1 MLSGLAR
8 GVPDVS
14 GAPPQTQSGIYHSEV
29 FRMKNKALMIA
40 GIILLMFALV
50 CPLPPLFGISGI
62 AWRTA
67 IGAFGCVSLAL
78 GVRQTAKR

>member
-1 MLSGLAR
+1 
-8 GVPDVS
+8 
-14 GAPPQTQSGIYHSEV
+14 
-29 FRMKNKALMIA
+29 MKNKALMIA